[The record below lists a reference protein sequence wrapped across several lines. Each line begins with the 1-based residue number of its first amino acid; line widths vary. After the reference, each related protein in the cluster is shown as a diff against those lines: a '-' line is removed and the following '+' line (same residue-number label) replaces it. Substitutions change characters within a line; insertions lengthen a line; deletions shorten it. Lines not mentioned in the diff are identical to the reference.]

1 MQYGE
6 VIFSMKWKWIHST
19 ILLVIVLTLTLEA
32 QTVKTI
38 IDLNDENSK
47 FIDIQLQIPSVDVD
61 KLNYSFLAGD
71 FNRNDVFNYISNIE
85 ILDSLEKK
93 IAYLIWENRYV
104 IIKEAEKVHT
114 INYKV
119 EKKKL
124 TFLNNGFHPSQFLI
138 KDKCYYFYPFYFI
151 GYFDQYPEWSYE
163 IEIVYP
169 ENLSTPDANNENQ
182 SSKIALQ
189 DFNDFFNFPLLVA
202 DFDTAS
208 FTNQNIDINLTLF
221 QEERKLHINQI
232 KQIVL
237 PIVKDF
243 KLALDSLA
251 LSKYNLSFC
260 FLEDEKEQINFGGLF
275 HGNNNLFLFPS
286 KKKFLFLIPVIQKT
300 VAHEL
305 MHTLSPLHLHSNQH
319 NENSFFTTN
328 KKFSQ
333 HQWLY
338 EGVTDYLSI
347 QLLSKNKRISERQ
360 VFKEWAKKIRFDE
373 RLGAH
378 SLTKISKNILKP
390 KNRRYQKTFY
400 NKGFIVALLM
410 DIALKENSQNKFSL
424 FDLMISLAKEY
435 GKDKPFDEDALLT
448 DLSKK
453 YPELKSIIENYITG
467 SEDLPIPELFSK
479 LGIQFDSWQIVS
491 IPDPTNAQVEI
502 RESVIK

>member
-1 MQYGE
+1 M
-6 VIFSMKWKWIHST
+6 T
-19 ILLVIVLTLTLEA
+19 VLTFVLKA

-38 IDLNDENSK
+38 IDLSDEDSK
-47 FIDIQLQIPSVDVD
+47 FIDIQLQIPPVAVD
-61 KLNYSFLAGD
+61 KLNYNFLAGD
-71 FNRNDVFNYISNIE
+71 FNKNDVFNYISNIE
-85 ILDSLEKK
+85 VLDSLEKK
-93 IAYLIWENRYV
+93 IPYLIWENRYV
-104 IIKEAEKVHT
+104 IIKEAEKIHT

-124 TFLNNGFHPSQFLI
+124 AFLNNGFHPSQFLI
-138 KDKCYYFYPFYFI
+138 KNKCYYFYPFYFI
-151 GYFDQYPEWSYE
+151 GYFDQYPQWSYDVA
-163 IEIVYP
+163 IIYP
-169 ENLSTPDANNENQ
+169 ENLSTPGSNGKTNTEDQ
-182 SSKIALQ
+182 SSKIVLG
-189 DFNDFFNFPLLVA
+189 DFNDFFNMPLLVA
-202 DFDTAS
+202 DFDTVS
-208 FTNQNIDINLTLF
+208 FTNQSIDINLNLF

-243 KLALDSLA
+243 KIALDSLA
-251 LSKYNLSFC
+251 LSEYNLSFC
-260 FLEDEKEQINFGGLF
+260 FLKDEKEQINFGGLF
-275 HGNNNLFLFPS
+275 HGSNNLFLFPS

-305 MHTLSPLHLHSNQH
+305 MHTLSPMHLHSDQH
-319 NENSFFTTN
+319 HENSFFTTD

-360 VFKEWAKKIRFDE
+360 VLKEWAKKIRFDE

-400 NKGFIVALLM
+400 NKGFLTALLM
-410 DIALKENSQNKFSL
+410 DIALKENNQNNFSL

-435 GKDKPFDEDALLT
+435 GKDKPFNEESFLNE
-448 DLSKK
+448 LSKK
-453 YPELKSIIENYITG
+453 HPELKNVIENYIIG
-467 SEDLPIPELFSK
+467 NEDLPITEIFSK
-479 LGIQFDSWQIVS
+479 LGLQFDSWQIVS
-491 IPDPTNAQVEI
+491 IPDPTNTQVER